1 MSAIFERAD
10 RQIDQLVDSF
20 TVKRHLRLKVLCALI
35 VIVAACFVYHY
46 WDFVQCLMPW
56 KACTADTTGT
66 HAESFS
72 VHALAV
78 SLELLL
84 GFMIIEIVWK
94 HHERRER
101 EQLKREERARLERER
116 RRQLRYIKSH
126 MFQAPMLTLFQAN
139 FRALEPSSVTIANI
153 LNQSYS
159 SDEVSTIAYK
169 EDDELKGR
177 ALVEYFKAEKEVW
190 QKFLELG
197 ILFGFGQVVV
207 DMTEILRLI
216 QRVKNL
222 VGESMMKCAEPAE
235 IVETIKRMDP
245 PLLQELENR
254 ILKPG
259 VVKFIDYVEE
269 LRSEDLG
276 LLESLMACY
285 ARHDACFQGVTNRNS
300 MLLPQSGSI

>member
-1 MSAIFERAD
+1 MSAILERTD
-10 RQIDQLVDSF
+10 RQLDQLVDSF

-35 VIVAACFVYHY
+35 VIVSACFVYHY
-46 WDFVQCLMPW
+46 WDFVRCLMPW
-56 KACTADTTGT
+56 KACAADTTGA
-66 HAESFS
+66 HVESFS

-101 EQLKREERARLERER
+101 EQQKREERERLERER

-139 FRALEPSSVTIANI
+139 FRALEPSSVTIENI
-153 LNQSYS
+153 LNQSYCR
-159 SDEVSTIAYK
+159 DEVGKIAYK
-169 EDDELKGR
+169 DDDELKGR
-177 ALVEYFKAEKEVW
+177 AIVEYFKAEKEVW

-216 QRVKNL
+216 QRVRNL
-222 VGESMMKCAEPAE
+222 VGETLMKCVEPAE
-235 IVETIKRMDP
+235 IVETIRRMDP
-245 PLLQELENR
+245 HLLQELENR

-259 VVKFIDYVEE
+259 VLKFIDYVEE

-285 ARHDACFQGVTNRNS
+285 ARHDGCSQHVANRNS
-300 MLLPQSGSI
+300 VLIPQSGAI